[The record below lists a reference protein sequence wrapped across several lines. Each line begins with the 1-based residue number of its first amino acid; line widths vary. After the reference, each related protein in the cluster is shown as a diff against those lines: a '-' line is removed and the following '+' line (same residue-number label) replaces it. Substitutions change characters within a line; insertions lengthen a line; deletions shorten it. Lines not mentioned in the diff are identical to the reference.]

1 MKAKK
6 ENQPSKER
14 SVKQRSFPF
23 STTTTVLL
31 GGKQSHGNNPIVW
44 GQGRKQGQ
52 HAGIVGRGVAIR
64 RKSNR
69 IIRSSGS
76 FLSIALASFLRT
88 RYLITQRLLGLCTK
102 REHYGKKRRS
112 CAEQRRLLPRSTR
125 VSTRVQ
131 INISHLM

>member
-6 ENQPSKER
+6 RKLAFKR
-14 SVKQRSFPF
+14 TICKAKIF
-23 STTTTVLL
+23 SIFHNDHGVTWRQTISWQ
-31 GGKQSHGNNPIVW
+31 QSNRMGT
-44 GQGRKQGQ
+44 GQKTGATRGY
-52 HAGIVGRGVAIR
+52 RGVAIR

-69 IIRSSGS
+69 IIHSSGS
-76 FLSIALASFLRT
+76 FLSIALASFLRS

-125 VSTRVQ
+125 VSTCS
-131 INISHLM
+131 N